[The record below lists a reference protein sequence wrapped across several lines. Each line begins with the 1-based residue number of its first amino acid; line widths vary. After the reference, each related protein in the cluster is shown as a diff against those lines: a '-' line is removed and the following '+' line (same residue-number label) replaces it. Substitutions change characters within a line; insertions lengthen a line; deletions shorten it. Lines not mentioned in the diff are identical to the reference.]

1 MCVACMSVSFDLA
14 SGFQGS
20 PMAQWPSALQ
30 SFLWLNPVPLCG
42 CGGGVLSGETPG
54 RRQCGVRA
62 WGWRVSMRSRP
73 RDRVSAAFEHLT
85 SLLATDPGKFLCLPS
100 GSPPLLMSEPA
111 LLSSALFLVVWLLSW
126 VPLLRVRGLQPARL
140 L

>member
-20 PMAQWPSALQ
+20 PTAQWLSALQ

-54 RRQCGVRA
+54 RRRVWYQSLGEEGQHAQSSQGSGV
-62 WGWRVSMRSRP
+62 GG
-73 RDRVSAAFEHLT
+73 F
-85 SLLATDPGKFLCLPS
+85 
-100 GSPPLLMSEPA
+100 
-111 LLSSALFLVVWLLSW
+111 
-126 VPLLRVRGLQPARL
+126 
-140 L
+140 